1 MTQQDTTLQFREL
14 LTHFNEMASSMQSP
28 YYKSP
33 EIIDILTVNLCSSC
47 AVLDYITTFKQSERD
62 HGDSHK
68 NLHPPSGTYTHP

>member
-62 HGDSHK
+62 HGDIHK
-68 NLHPPSGTYTHP
+68 N